1 MRTAV
6 IYWWIVLA
14 VSVSVSALG
23 NVRHASMVAQP
34 GFEALAS
41 WTSGAFPFALL
52 LMVEGIALAVRAGVV
67 GVPLRIATA
76 IVAVIGTVVLASSYV
91 ALLEVVRATGLFAG
105 DVDVLNY
112 GLAAGPDLLM
122 IASTIYVMR
131 LRSPADG
138 EVVAKRSTAWSRIGG
153 NLVARV
159 EQASAPSTGSV
170 DQPLDPPSNSAATI
184 RATSAD
190 DPGEGFFA
198 DAPTTPATGS
208 SVPVDEP
215 AASGGELSVS
225 TPTSVTDDPDELVAD
240 EPVATARR
248 AVDLGLHPGDD
259 LATSGDELPDE
270 WVVDPPTTLGDECR
284 RANTGDPTSDTGEL
298 SVSTPTSV
306 TDDPDELVAD
316 ELAATP
322 TSDTGELAATPT
334 SDTGELAATPTS
346 DTGELAT
353 TPTSVTDE
361 WRRRADEVLAT
372 SQIAAD
378 PDELATVLRMAD
390 DGASKQAIA
399 DAVGRSRST
408 VSGWLRV
415 AGADGRS
422 RHLAA
427 VSE

>member
-170 DQPLDPPSNSAATI
+170 DQPLDQPLDQPSNSAATI

-298 SVSTPTSV
+298 
-306 TDDPDELVAD
+306 
-316 ELAATP
+316 AATP

-334 SDTGELAATPTS
+334 SDTG
-346 DTGELAT
+346 
-353 TPTSVTDE
+353 E